1 MNKENLIGVIEKDN
15 EKELRK
21 LLSKN
26 AEAISLEQIISLL
39 PGSIYWK
46 DINGQYLGCNKHTLY
61 MSNLHSASE
70 FISKRLTDMFP
81 KEIAHRVEAIDQ
93 EVMRSNTPLR
103 CEEAGLN
110 EKREPAIFFSHKL
123 PLHNEKGEVIGLLGA
138 SFDITDRKR
147 MEEELKIAKEK
158 AEASN
163 QAKSQFLAV
172 MNHELRT
179 PIASIVGLINFLKR
193 GNLSQE
199 EQQDIIINMENC
211 TKHLLTLVDD
221 VLDFSRLDTGN
232 YTPRISTVN
241 IGNLLYEIYNML
253 KPLAENKGL
262 EFDLETNNVR
272 LNLLTDARI
281 LRQILINLL
290 NNAIKFTDKGYVR
303 LQIEQIAASGTKHQL
318 KISITDTGPGIPND
332 KLDLIFEPF
341 QQLGDAYTRQS
352 SRSGT
357 GLGLAIVKKLTALLN
372 ATIQVHSQVS
382 EGSTFIL
389 EGEFEQDL
397 AQDKIVTAP
406 IHPTKEVALKTI
418 YPSPLHTKP
427 MVLLV
432 EDDPIVQFIH
442 KKMLI
447 ELGCEVEVVASGLEA
462 IKRFNT
468 HHILF
473 VDISLPDC
481 NGFDVIRAVRA
492 TERGKEVPIIA
503 LTVYNA
509 KEEKTACLNAGANE
523 FQNKPISEMGLRKTL
538 LKYLK

>member
-1 MNKENLIGVIEKDN
+1 MIEENLNGVIDEDN

-21 LLSKN
+21 LLSEN

-46 DINGQYLGCNKHTLY
+46 DINGRYLGCNQDTLR
-61 MSNLHSASE
+61 MSNLSSPSE
-70 FISKRLTDMFP
+70 FIGKRLTDMFP
-81 KEIAHRVEAIDQ
+81 KEIAKRVEAIDQ

-103 CEEAGLN
+103 CEEQGLN
-110 EKREPAIFFSHKL
+110 EKRESAIFFSHKL
-123 PLHNEKGEVIGLLGA
+123 PLHNKTGEVIGLLGA
-138 SFDITDRKR
+138 SFDITDRKK

-163 QAKSQFLAV
+163 LAKSQFLAV

-179 PIASIVGLINFLKR
+179 PIASIVGLLNFLKR
-193 GNLSQE
+193 GTLSQE
-199 EQQDIIINMENC
+199 EQHDIVTNMENC

-232 YTPRISTVN
+232 YTPRISSVN
-241 IGNLLYEIYNML
+241 IANLLYEIYNML

-262 EFDLETNNVR
+262 DFDLETNNLH
-272 LNLLTDARI
+272 LNVFTDARI

-303 LQIEQIAASGTKHQL
+303 LQLNQTARNGTKHQL
-318 KISITDTGPGIPND
+318 KISITDTGPGIPAD
-332 KLDLIFEPF
+332 KLELIFEPF
-341 QQLGDAYTRQS
+341 QQLEDAYTRQS

-357 GLGLAIVKKLTALLN
+357 GLGLAIVKKLAALLSTN
-372 ATIQVHSQVS
+372 IQAHSQVF

-389 EGEFEQDL
+389 EGEFEQDTSPGK
-397 AQDKIVTAP
+397 AIRASKSPQNHIIV
-406 IHPTKEVALKTI
+406 KTI
-418 YPSPLHTKP
+418 YPHPLKTKP
-427 MVLLV
+427 LVLLV

-442 KKMLI
+442 QKMLL
-447 ELGCEVEVVASGLEA
+447 ELGCEVEIVASGLEA
-462 IKRFNT
+462 IKRFADQ
-468 HHILF
+468 HILF

-481 NGFDVIRAVRA
+481 NGFDVIKAVR
-492 TERGKEVPIIA
+492 TTKHGKDVPIIA

-509 KEEKTACLNAGANE
+509 KEERAACLNAGADE
-523 FQNKPISEMGLRKTL
+523 FQNKPISESGLRRTL
-538 LKYLK
+538 LKYLR